1 MWLWHWNEHCRLSLH
16 IVLLPSNLASETSI
30 MQEQILIAGH
40 LHKLFL
46 LQAQLMRLQVAP
58 MNVLVKK
65 LVEIVHKIALIL
77 KPKGE

>member
-1 MWLWHWNEHCRLSLH
+1 
-16 IVLLPSNLASETSI
+16 

-65 LVEIVHKIALIL
+65 MTKLIANVQKIALIL